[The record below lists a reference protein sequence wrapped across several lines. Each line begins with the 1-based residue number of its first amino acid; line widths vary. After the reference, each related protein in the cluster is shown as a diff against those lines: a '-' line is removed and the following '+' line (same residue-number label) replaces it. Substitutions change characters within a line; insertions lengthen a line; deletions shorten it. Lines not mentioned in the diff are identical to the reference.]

1 METQSYRQK
10 KRKTCSVTSNTF
22 MMENGTETY
31 GMSTMNDDQGTL
43 LNNEQTVNDDYILL
57 YRFVTE

>member
-1 METQSYRQK
+1 
-10 KRKTCSVTSNTF
+10 
-22 MMENGTETY
+22 MMENGTEIY

-43 LNNEQTVNDDYILL
+43 LNNEQTVNDDYILS